1 MDEGLP
7 DRASWLLGE
16 QDGNWSGGPT
26 PSDYLSLFPTS
37 GSALDDGAG
46 GSNYT
51 FNMTLDEYLLKVRG
65 PKHLPLN
72 LVVTITVIYAII
84 FVAGVIGNVSVC
96 AVIVRNHSMHTATNY
111 YLFSLA
117 VSDLTMLLFGLP
129 NDLNVYWQ
137 QYPWSLGE
145 AFCKF
150 RALISEM
157 TSYTSVL
164 TIVAFSMERYLA
176 ICHPLHSYAMSGLKR
191 ALRIIAVLWALSLIA
206 ALPFAVFTTVN
217 YVTYPPNTDRIVPE
231 SAFCAMLDENIPPHW
246 PIYEASSLVFFI
258 IPMVVIAVLYAR
270 MGIRIRRTNCI
281 LGGKRT
287 EGAGPKVTGP
297 GGATTAVRNNT
308 LCRSSSAVHGESKQ
322 SHSRKAVVRML
333 AAVVIAFFLCWA
345 PFHAQRL
352 LYVYAKDSPNY
363 EKINE
368 WMYYITGCFYY
379 FSSTVNPILYNVMSA
394 KYRMAF
400 LETLCCILPLNPRH
414 RHHHHRHHHFLLRRH
429 RSTFGSGGFNS
440 SREPST
446 STQWMRTKSTI
457 ERNCGDGDVAGL
469 NGRGKSCDREERLRG
484 GECLHGSPLCQ
495 GPNLLCAS
503 RACNNGRSRSSSSKR
518 KSSPWQRE
526 PYELSP
532 CKTTDGTD
540 IVDLD
545 ISTLDKP
552 LLRELPSPYGCT
564 EKGINSPV
572 EWRKY
577 EYLFPEAN
585 SRAPPDAVLS
595 PALNGKP
602 RSAVLLEAS
611 SEAGQEGSGAAKV
624 TVYTRGASRT
634 TFGEGPSEDSSEVN
648 MFAKPPPTPHVE
660 TCV

>member
-1 MDEGLP
+1 
-7 DRASWLLGE
+7 
-16 QDGNWSGGPT
+16 
-26 PSDYLSLFPTS
+26 
-37 GSALDDGAG
+37 
-46 GSNYT
+46 
-51 FNMTLDEYLLKVRG
+51 MTLEEYLLKVRG

-72 LVVTITVIYAII
+72 VVVTITVIYALI

-96 AVIVRNHSMHTATNY
+96 AVIVRNHSMRTATNY

-145 AFCKF
+145 TFCKF

-191 ALRIIAVLWALSLIA
+191 AVRIIAVLWLLSLLA

-217 YVTYPPNTDRIVPE
+217 YVAYPPDSGHIVLE

-270 MGIRIRRTNCI
+270 MGR
-281 LGGKRT
+281 G
-287 EGAGPKVTGP
+287 V
-297 GGATTAVRNNT
+297 VRNNT
-308 LCRSSSAVHGESKQ
+308 VCRSSSAVHGESKQ
-322 SHSRKAVVRML
+322 TNSRKAVVRML

-363 EKINE
+363 AKINE

-379 FSSTVNPILYNVMSA
+379 FSSTVNPVLYNVMSA
-394 KYRMAF
+394 KYKMAF
-400 LETLCCILPLNPRH
+400 RETLCCILPLHHRH
-414 RHHHHRHHHFLLRRH
+414 RHHHRHHHFLLKRH

-446 STQWMRTKSTI
+446 SSQWMRTKSTAD
-457 ERNCGDGDVAGL
+457 RNCGDGDVVLGGGGL
-469 NGRGKSCDREERLRG
+469 NGRGKMVERDERLHDCG
-484 GECLHGSPLCQ
+484 HGSPMC
-495 GPNLLCAS
+495 PNQALLCAS
-503 RACNNGRSRSSSSKR
+503 RVHGNGGKSRTSASYR
-518 KSSPWQRE
+518 KKPWHHE

-532 CKTTDGTD
+532 SKATDATD

-545 ISTLDKP
+545 ISALDKP
-552 LLRELPSPYGCT
+552 LMRDIHGSSYPERATAVSARHLAPD
-564 EKGINSPV
+564 
-572 EWRKY
+572 WRKQHD
-577 EYLFPEAN
+577 PHPGAI
-585 SRAPPDAVLS
+585 SRSLPDAVL
-595 PALNGKP
+595 PAALNGKP
-602 RSAVLLEAS
+602 RSAVLMGPS
-611 SEAGQEGSGAAKV
+611 PVDGEGGKI
-624 TVYTRGASRT
+624 TVYTRGAGRT
-634 TFGEGPSEDSSEVN
+634 MLGDGLEEVTSEAGVLS
-648 MFAKPPPTPHVE
+648 KPPPVPHVE